1 MPAMGG
7 SSALQRGREAYER
20 RAWGEAFESLTRADE
35 AAPLDLDDLDLLATS
50 AFMLARDDEYLSIL
64 ERAHHACLDAGEPL
78 RAIRCTFW
86 IGMTLALR
94 GEMGPAGGWL
104 GRGQRLL
111 EREEHEETVEHGY
124 MLMPLVFQHEARGE
138 FEEGAAVAAKA
149 AGMAERFG
157 DRDGMAMAT
166 YAQGQLLAQAGR
178 VHEGLALMDE
188 AMVSV
193 IAGELSPIATGIV
206 YCGVILACQKVYEVR
221 RAREWTA
228 ALTRW
233 CSGQPDVV
241 AFTGRCLL
249 HRAEIMQLGGEWGDA
264 LEEARSAARRFL
276 ETRNQTAGL
285 AFYRQAELQRL
296 RGEFDAAEEAY
307 REASRN
313 GWEPQP
319 GLAQLRLAQGRRD
332 AAVVAIRR
340 VTAETTNALKRA
352 GALPAR
358 VEIMLAAGEVED
370 ARAACLELETIAAG
384 YESALLDGLVSHAR
398 GSVELAEGDA
408 AGALIALRHAVE
420 RWRELE
426 APYEHART
434 RVLIGLA
441 CRALGDDDAAE
452 LELEAARAAFAELG
466 AVPDVARV
474 DSVLEAGVRA
484 DTHGLTARELEVLR
498 LVATG
503 KSNREIAE
511 SLVISEHTVARHVQN
526 IFAKLDVSSRAA
538 AGAFAFEHDLV

>member
-1 MPAMGG
+1 
-7 SSALQRGREAYER
+7 
-20 RAWGEAFESLTRADE
+20 
-35 AAPLDLDDLDLLATS
+35 
-50 AFMLARDDEYLSIL
+50 
-64 ERAHHACLDAGEPL
+64 
-78 RAIRCTFW
+78 
-86 IGMTLALR
+86 
-94 GEMGPAGGWL
+94 
-104 GRGQRLL
+104 
-111 EREEHEETVEHGY
+111 
-124 MLMPLVFQHEARGE
+124 
-138 FEEGAAVAAKA
+138 
-149 AGMAERFG
+149 
-157 DRDGMAMAT
+157 
-166 YAQGQLLAQAGR
+166 
-178 VHEGLALMDE
+178 
-188 AMVSV
+188 
-193 IAGELSPIATGIV
+193 
-206 YCGVILACQKVYEVR
+206 
-221 RAREWTA
+221 
-228 ALTRW
+228 
-233 CSGQPDVV
+233 
-241 AFTGRCLL
+241 
-249 HRAEIMQLGGEWGDA
+249 MQLGGEWGDA

-276 ETRNQTAGL
+276 ETRNQNAGL

-332 AAVVAIRR
+332 AAVAAIRR

-358 VEIMLAAGEVED
+358 VEIMLASGEVED
-370 ARAACLELETIAAG
+370 ARAACLELETIGAG
-384 YESALLDGLVSHAR
+384 YESALIDGLVSHAR

-420 RWRELE
+420 CWQELE

-466 AVPDVARV
+466 AAPDVARV
-474 DSVLEAGVRA
+474 DSVLDAGERA

-498 LVATG
+498 LLAAG
-503 KSNREIAE
+503 RSNREIAE

>member
-1 MPAMGG
+1 MPAMGA
-7 SSALQRGREAYER
+7 SSVLQRGREAYER

-64 ERAHHACLDAGEPL
+64 ERLHHACLEAGEPL

-86 IGMTLALR
+86 IGMNLALR
-94 GEMGPAGGWL
+94 GEMGPASGWL
-104 GRGQRLL
+104 GRGHRLL
-111 EREEHEETVEHGY
+111 EGMDGETVEHGY
-124 MLMPLVFQHEARGE
+124 MLMPLVFQHEAKGE

-149 AGMAERFG
+149 AAMAERFG

-166 YAQGQLLAQAGR
+166 YAQGQLLARAGR
-178 VHEGLALMDE
+178 VREGLALMDE

-206 YCGVILACQKVYEVR
+206 YCGVILACQQLYDVR

-233 CSGQPDVV
+233 CREQPDVV

-249 HRAEIMQLGGEWGDA
+249 HRAEIMQLGGDWGDA

-285 AFYRQAELQRL
+285 AFYRQAELHRL

-307 REASRN
+307 RDASRN

-332 AAVVAIRR
+332 AAVAAIRR
-340 VTAETTNALKRA
+340 VTAETTDALKRA

-370 ARAACLELETIAAG
+370 ARAACLELEAIAAG

-420 RWRELE
+420 RWQELE

-452 LELEAARAAFAELG
+452 LELEAARTAFAELG
-466 AVPDVARV
+466 AAPDVARV
-474 DSVLEAGVRA
+474 DSVMEAGERA

-498 LVATG
+498 LVAAG
-503 KSNREIAE
+503 RSNREIAAA
-511 SLVISEHTVARHVQN
+511 LVISEHTVARHLQN

-538 AGAFAFEHDLV
+538 AGAFAFAHDLV

>member
-1 MPAMGG
+1 M
-7 SSALQRGREAYER
+7 SSRSALERGRDAYER
-20 RAWGEAFESLTRADE
+20 RAWREAFDSLTRADE
-35 AAPLDLDDLDLLATS
+35 EAPLALDDLDLLATS
-50 AFMLARDDEYLSIL
+50 GFMLARDDDFTRIL
-64 ERAHHACLDAGEPL
+64 ERMHHACLGAGDTP
-78 RAIRCTFW
+78 RAIRCAFW
-86 IGMTLALR
+86 IGMNLALR
-94 GEMGPAGGWL
+94 GEMGPASGWL
-104 GRGQRLL
+104 ARGQRLL
-111 EREEHEETVEHGY
+111 EREEHETVEHGY
-124 MLMPLVFQHEARGE
+124 MLMPQVFQHEARGE
-138 FEEGAAVAAKA
+138 FAAGAAVAGKA
-149 AGMAERFG
+149 AEIAERFG

-166 YAQGQLLAQAGR
+166 HAQGQLLARAGR
-178 VHEGLALMDE
+178 VRDGLALMDE

-206 YCGVILACQKVYEVR
+206 YCGVILACQHVYEVR
-221 RAREWTA
+221 RAREWTT

-233 CSGQPDVV
+233 CREQPDVV

-276 ETRNQTAGL
+276 ETRNQNAGL
-285 AFYRQAELQRL
+285 AFYRQAELHRL

-307 REASRN
+307 RDASRN

-332 AAVVAIRR
+332 AAVAAIRR
-340 VTAETTNALKRA
+340 VTAETTDALRRA
-352 GALPAR
+352 GALPAH

-370 ARAACLELETIAAG
+370 ARAACLELEKIAAG

-408 AGALIALRHAVE
+408 AGALIALRRAVE
-420 RWRELE
+420 RWQELE

-452 LELEAARAAFAELG
+452 LELEAARAAFEELG
-466 AVPDVARV
+466 AAPDVARV
-474 DSVLEAGVRA
+474 DSVLAAGELA

-498 LVATG
+498 LVASG
-503 KSNREIAE
+503 KSNREIANA
-511 SLVISEHTVARHVQN
+511 LVISEHTVARHVQN